1 MFSAPRQHSLTLP
14 FDGTILDSRKNVIGP
29 QSQDHRK
36 LFWNHLMPAL
46 MISVPP
52 GGGEELQGYISP
64 DSYQQTAL
72 FPTLKL

>member
-1 MFSAPRQHSLTLP
+1 
-14 FDGTILDSRKNVIGP
+14 
-29 QSQDHRK
+29 
-36 LFWNHLMPAL
+36 MPAL

>member
-1 MFSAPRQHSLTLP
+1 
-14 FDGTILDSRKNVIGP
+14 
-29 QSQDHRK
+29 
-36 LFWNHLMPAL
+36 MPAL

-72 FPTLKL
+72 FPTLKLKDLFKLPSNKHTVLRAFIFCVPLCLAK